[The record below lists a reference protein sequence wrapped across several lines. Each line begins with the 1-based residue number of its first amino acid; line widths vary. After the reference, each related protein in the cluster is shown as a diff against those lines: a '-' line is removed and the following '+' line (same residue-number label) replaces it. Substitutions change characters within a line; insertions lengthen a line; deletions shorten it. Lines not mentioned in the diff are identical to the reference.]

1 MVLCQLNISI
11 WFADKGHMESESQG
25 PSTGG
30 DIPLLPARMVNEF
43 AYCPR
48 LAYFEWVDGEFADNA
63 ETTEGRFH
71 HRRVDQAPVR
81 KSRQSDPEEPGETT
95 IHHRSVW
102 LSSDGLGVTAKI
114 DLVEGDGQ
122 AVVPVDY
129 KRGKRPHTAQGAWEP
144 ERVQLCVQGLLLRE
158 EGFTCERG
166 VLYFVGSR
174 ERVDVPFDDE
184 LIARTREFL
193 DGMRTMTQA
202 TVAPPPLVDSP
213 KCPRCS
219 LVGLCL
225 PDEVGWLRQPHDE
238 DTPTLRKLIP
248 TNDDALPLYIQTPGA
263 KLGKD
268 GECLKVKDHDEV
280 IGEARLVETSQV
292 VLYGAVQVSTQV
304 VQELCKRNIPLV
316 YCSSGGWFYGMTTG
330 LSHKH
335 VELRRRQYAVAADR
349 ERCLQL
355 ARRFVQAKIA
365 NCRTLLRRNH
375 RAAPD
380 TVIQDLKNDHAH
392 AGTVESLE
400 SLLGVEGTAARR
412 YFSEFAGM
420 LKEAEPGARF
430 DFEGRN
436 RRPPRDPVN
445 AMLSLLYSMLA
456 REWTVTLQSVGL
468 DPYLGFYHQPRYGR
482 PALALDMMEEFRPL
496 IADSAVLTAINN
508 GEIQQSDWFE
518 RMGSVTLTP
527 EGRRRL
533 IETYERRMSQEI
545 THPVFGYQISYR
557 RVLEV
562 QARLLGRYLLGEIP
576 ELPPFTTR

>member
-1 MVLCQLNISI
+1 M
-11 WFADKGHMESESQG
+11 DTESQG

-81 KSRQSDPEEPGETT
+81 KSRQTENQESGEAT
-95 IHHRSVW
+95 IHQRSVW
-102 LSSDGLGVTAKI
+102 LSSEGLGVTAKI
-114 DLVEGDGQ
+114 DLVEGEEQ
-122 AVVPVDY
+122 SVVPVDY

-158 EGFTCERG
+158 QGFTCERG

-174 ERVDVPFDDE
+174 ERVEVPFDDE
-184 LIARTREFL
+184 LVARTRECL

-202 TVAPPPLVDSP
+202 TIAPPPLVDSP

-238 DTPTLRKLIP
+238 ETPALRKLIP

-330 LSHKH
+330 LLHKH

-533 IETYERRMSQEI
+533 IETYERRMGQEI

>member
-1 MVLCQLNISI
+1 M
-11 WFADKGHMESESQG
+11 DTESQG
-25 PSTGG
+25 PTSGS

-81 KSRQSDPEEPGETT
+81 KSRQTENQESGETT
-95 IHHRSVW
+95 IHQRSVW
-102 LSSDGLGVTAKI
+102 LSSEGLGVTAKI
-114 DLVEGDGQ
+114 DLVEGEGQ

-158 EGFTCERG
+158 QGFTCERG

-174 ERVDVPFDDE
+174 ERVEVPFDDE
-184 LIARTREFL
+184 LVARTREFL
-193 DGMRTMTQA
+193 AGMRTMTQA
-202 TVAPPPLVDSP
+202 TIAPPPLVDSP

-225 PDEVGWLRQPHDE
+225 PDEVGWLRQPHNGDM
-238 DTPTLRKLIP
+238 PALRKLIP

-268 GECLKVKDHDEV
+268 GECLKVKDHDDV

-330 LSHKH
+330 LLHKH
-335 VELRRRQYAVAADR
+335 VELRRRQYAVAGDR
-349 ERCLQL
+349 DRCLQL

-430 DFEGRN
+430 DFDGRN

-508 GEIQQSDWFE
+508 GEVQQSDWFE

-533 IETYERRMSQEI
+533 IETYERRMGQEI

>member
-1 MVLCQLNISI
+1 
-11 WFADKGHMESESQG
+11 MEPESQG
-25 PSTGG
+25 PSTGSNL
-30 DIPLLPARMVNEF
+30 PLLPARMVNEF

-48 LAYFEWVDGEFADNA
+48 LAFFEWVDGEFADNA

-81 KSRQSDPEEPGETT
+81 KARQVEDEPSGDTT
-95 IHHRSVW
+95 IHQRSVW
-102 LSSDGLGVTAKI
+102 LSSERLGVTAKI
-114 DLVEGDGQ
+114 DLVEGEGT

-158 EGFTCERG
+158 QGFTCECG
-166 VLYFVGSR
+166 VLYFIGSR
-174 ERVDVPFDDE
+174 ERVEVSFDDE
-184 LIARTREFL
+184 LIARTAEL
-193 DGMRTMTQA
+193 LQGMRAMTQA

-219 LVGLCL
+219 LVGICL
-225 PDEVGWLRQPHDE
+225 PDEVGWLRAAQE
-238 DTPTLRKLIP
+238 GEQAALRKLIP
-248 TNDDALPLYIQTPGA
+248 TNDDALPLHVQTPGA
-263 KLGKD
+263 KVGKD
-268 GECLKVKDHDEV
+268 GECLKVKDHEEV

-330 LSHKH
+330 LLHKH

-349 ERCLQL
+349 ERCLGL

-380 TVIQDLKNDHAH
+380 MVLQELKNDQVH

-430 DFEGRN
+430 DFDGRN

-508 GEIQQSDWFE
+508 GEIRQSDWFE

-533 IETYERRMSQEI
+533 IETYERRMGQEI

-576 ELPPFTTR
+576 ELPAFTTR

>member
-1 MVLCQLNISI
+1 
-11 WFADKGHMESESQG
+11 MENESQG
-25 PSTGG
+25 PSSGS

-63 ETTEGRFH
+63 ETAEGRFH

-81 KSRQSDPEEPGETT
+81 KSRQSEEQESGEST
-95 IHHRSVW
+95 IHQRSVW
-102 LSSDGLGVTAKI
+102 LSSELLGVTAKI
-114 DLVEGDGQ
+114 DLVEGEGQ

-158 EGFTCERG
+158 QGFTCEQG

-174 ERVDVPFDDE
+174 ERVEVPFDDE
-184 LIARTREFL
+184 LLARTAELL
-193 DGMRTMTQA
+193 DGMRAMTQA

-225 PDEVGWLRQPHDE
+225 PDEVGWLRQPHDGE
-238 DTPTLRKLIP
+238 TPALRKLIP

-268 GECLKVKDHDEV
+268 GECLKVKDHDNV

-330 LSHKH
+330 LLHKH
-335 VELRRRQYAVAADR
+335 VDLRRRQYAVAADR

-380 TVIQDLKNDHAH
+380 TVLQEMKNDQIH
-392 AGTVESLE
+392 AGVAESVE

-420 LKEAEPGARF
+420 IKEAEPGARF
-430 DFEGRN
+430 DFDGRN

-533 IETYERRMSQEI
+533 IETYERRMGQEI

>member
-1 MVLCQLNISI
+1 
-11 WFADKGHMESESQG
+11 MENESLR
-25 PSTGG
+25 PSTGS
-30 DIPLLPARMVNEF
+30 DVPLLPARMVNQF

-71 HRRVDQAPVR
+71 HRRVDQAPAR
-81 KSRQSDPEEPGETT
+81 KPRQTEDEDSGETT
-95 IHHRSVW
+95 IHQRSVW
-102 LSSDGLGVTAKI
+102 LSSDRLGVTAKI
-114 DLVEGDGQ
+114 DLVENEGST
-122 AVVPVDY
+122 VVPVDY

-158 EGFTCERG
+158 QGFTCERG

-174 ERVDVPFDDE
+174 ERVEVVFDDE
-184 LIARTREFL
+184 LVTRTFEL
-193 DGMRTMTQA
+193 VTGMRAMTQA

-219 LVGLCL
+219 LVSLCL
-225 PDEVGWLRQPHDE
+225 PDEVGWLRSSHQGEEPV
-238 DTPTLRKLIP
+238 LRKLIP
-248 TNDDALPLYIQTPGA
+248 TNDDALPLYVQTPGA
-263 KLGKD
+263 KLAKD
-268 GECLKVKDHDEV
+268 GECLKIKDHDEV

-292 VLYGAVQVSTQV
+292 VLYGSVQVSTQV
-304 VQELCKRNIPLV
+304 VQELCKRGVPLV

-330 LSHKH
+330 LLHKH
-335 VELRRRQYAVAADR
+335 VELRRRQYAAAADP
-349 ERCLQL
+349 ERCLLL

-375 RAAPD
+375 RAAPE
-380 TVIQDLKNDHAH
+380 TVVQDMKRDQVQ
-392 AGTVESLE
+392 AGAAGSLE
-400 SLLGVEGTAARR
+400 TLLGIEGTAARR

-430 DFEGRN
+430 DFDGRN

-508 GEIQQSDWFE
+508 GEIRTSDWIE

-527 EGRRRL
+527 DGRRRL
-533 IETYERRMSQEI
+533 IETYERRMGQDI

-562 QARLLGRYLLGEIP
+562 QARLLGRYVLGEIP
-576 ELPPFTTR
+576 ELPAFTTR

>member
-1 MVLCQLNISI
+1 
-11 WFADKGHMESESQG
+11 METESQAT
-25 PSTGG
+25 STGSEL
-30 DIPLLPARMVNEF
+30 PLLPARMVNEF

-71 HRRVDQAPVR
+71 HRRVDQTPTR
-81 KSRQSDPEEPGETT
+81 KGRTIDEEESEDRT
-95 IHHRSVW
+95 IHQRSVW
-102 LSSDGLGVTAKI
+102 LSSERLGVTAKI
-114 DLVEGDGQ
+114 DLVEGEGRT
-122 AVVPVDY
+122 VVPVDY

-144 ERVQLCVQGLLLRE
+144 ERVQLCLQGLLLRE
-158 EGFTCERG
+158 QGFTCDQG

-174 ERVDVPFDDE
+174 ERVDIPFDETLITRTLE
-184 LIARTREFL
+184 LVE
-193 DGMRTMTQA
+193 GMRTVTTA

-225 PDEVGWLRQPHDE
+225 PDEVGWLRTPHE
-238 DTPTLRKLIP
+238 GEEPALRKLIP
-248 TNDDALPLYIQTPGA
+248 TNDDALPLHVQTPGA
-263 KLGKD
+263 KLAKD
-268 GECLKVKDHDEV
+268 GDCLKIKDHDEV
-280 IGEARLVETSQV
+280 IGEVRLVETSQV

-304 VQELCKRNIPLV
+304 VQELCKRGIPLV

-330 LSHKH
+330 LLHKH
-335 VELRRRQYAVAADR
+335 IDLRRRQYAVAADK
-349 ERCLQL
+349 ERCLAL

-365 NCRTLLRRNH
+365 NSRTFLRRNH
-375 RAAPD
+375 RAAPE
-380 TVIQDLKNDHAH
+380 TVIQDLKRDQIQ
-392 AGTVESLE
+392 AGVANSLE
-400 SLLGVEGTAARR
+400 SLLGIEGTAARR

-456 REWTVTLQSVGL
+456 REWAVTLQSVGL

-508 GEIQQSDWFE
+508 GEIRTNDWFE

-576 ELPPFTTR
+576 DLPPFTTR

>member
-1 MVLCQLNISI
+1 M
-11 WFADKGHMESESQG
+11 DTGSQG

-81 KSRQSDPEEPGETT
+81 KSRQTENQESGETT
-95 IHHRSVW
+95 IHQRSVW
-102 LSSDGLGVTAKI
+102 LSSEGLGVTAKI
-114 DLVEGDGQ
+114 DLVEGEGQ
-122 AVVPVDY
+122 VVVPVDY

-144 ERVQLCVQGLLLRE
+144 EQVQLCVQGLLLRE
-158 EGFTCERG
+158 QGFTCERG

-174 ERVDVPFDDE
+174 ERVEVLFDDE
-184 LIARTREFL
+184 LVARTREFL
-193 DGMRTMTQA
+193 DSMRRMTQA
-202 TVAPPPLVDSP
+202 TIAPPPLVDSP

-225 PDEVGWLRQPHDE
+225 PDEVGWLRQPHNGDV
-238 DTPTLRKLIP
+238 PALRKLIP

-330 LSHKH
+330 LLHKH
-335 VELRRRQYAVAADR
+335 VELRQRQYAVAADR

-533 IETYERRMSQEI
+533 IETYERRMGQEI

>member
-1 MVLCQLNISI
+1 M
-11 WFADKGHMESESQG
+11 DTGSQG

-43 AYCPR
+43 VYCPR

-81 KSRQSDPEEPGETT
+81 KSRQTENQESGETT
-95 IHHRSVW
+95 IHQRSVW
-102 LSSDGLGVTAKI
+102 LSSEGLGVTAKI
-114 DLVEGDGQ
+114 DLVEGEGQ

-129 KRGKRPHTAQGAWEP
+129 KRGKRPHTTQGAWEP

-158 EGFTCERG
+158 QGFTCERG

-174 ERVDVPFDDE
+174 ERVEVLFDEE
-184 LIARTREFL
+184 LVARTREFL

-225 PDEVGWLRQPHDE
+225 PDEVGWLRQPHNGDV
-238 DTPTLRKLIP
+238 PALRKLIP

-268 GECLKVKDHDEV
+268 GECLKVKDHDDV

-330 LSHKH
+330 LLHKH

-533 IETYERRMSQEI
+533 IETYERRMGQEI

>member
-1 MVLCQLNISI
+1 M
-11 WFADKGHMESESQG
+11 DTESQG

-71 HRRVDQAPVR
+71 HRRVDQVPAR
-81 KSRQSDPEEPGETT
+81 KSRQTENQESGEAT
-95 IHHRSVW
+95 IHQRSVW
-102 LSSDGLGVTAKI
+102 LSSEGLGVTAKI
-114 DLVEGDGQ
+114 DLVEGEEQ
-122 AVVPVDY
+122 SVVPVDY

-158 EGFTCERG
+158 QGFTCERG

-174 ERVDVPFDDE
+174 ERVEVPFDDE
-184 LIARTREFL
+184 LVARTRECL

-202 TVAPPPLVDSP
+202 TIAPPPLVDSP

-238 DTPTLRKLIP
+238 ETPALRKLIP

-330 LSHKH
+330 LLHKH

-533 IETYERRMSQEI
+533 IETYERRMGQEI

>member
-1 MVLCQLNISI
+1 
-11 WFADKGHMESESQG
+11 METEPQG
-25 PSTGG
+25 PSSGS

-81 KSRQSDPEEPGETT
+81 KSRQAEPDESSDGT
-95 IHHRSVW
+95 IHQRSVW
-102 LSSDGLGVTAKI
+102 LSSEQLGVTAKI
-114 DLVEGDGQ
+114 DLVEGEG
-122 AVVPVDY
+122 AAIVPVDY

-158 EGFTCERG
+158 QGFSCERG

-174 ERVDVPFDDE
+174 ERVEVPFDDE
-184 LIARTREFL
+184 LIARTQELL
-193 DGMRTMTQA
+193 DGMRAMTQA
-202 TVAPPPLVDSP
+202 TVAPPPLIDSP

-225 PDEVGWLRQPHDE
+225 PDEVGWLRIAQEGEAPV
-238 DTPTLRKLIP
+238 LRRLIP
-248 TNDDALPLYIQTPGA
+248 TNDDALPLYVQTPGA

-330 LSHKH
+330 LLHKH
-335 VELRRRQYAVAADR
+335 VDLRRRQYAVAADR

-380 TVIQDLKNDHAH
+380 TVLQEMKNDQAH
-392 AGTVESLE
+392 AGAVESLE

-420 LKEAEPGARF
+420 IKEVEPGARF

-496 IADSAVLTAINN
+496 IVDSAVLTAINN
-508 GEIQQSDWFE
+508 GEIKQSDWFE

-533 IETYERRMSQEI
+533 IETYERRMGQEI

>member
-1 MVLCQLNISI
+1 
-11 WFADKGHMESESQG
+11 MEQESQG

-63 ETTEGRFH
+63 ETVDGRFQ
-71 HRRVDQAPVR
+71 HRRVDQSPTR
-81 KSRQSDPEEPGETT
+81 KPRQPDEEESENAT
-95 IHHRSVW
+95 IHQRSVW
-102 LSSDGLGVTAKI
+102 LSSEQLGVTAKI
-114 DLVEGDGQ
+114 DLVEGEGS
-122 AVVPVDY
+122 VVIPVDY

-158 EGFTCERG
+158 QGWDCTHG
-166 VLYFVGSR
+166 VLYFAGSR
-174 ERVDVPFDDE
+174 ERVEVPFDDE
-184 LIARTREFL
+184 LMTRTRELL
-193 DGMRTMTQA
+193 DGMRAMTTV

-225 PDEVGWLRQPHDE
+225 PDEIGWLRASREGEEPA
-238 DTPTLRKLIP
+238 LRKLVP
-248 TNDDALPLYIQTPGA
+248 SNDDALPLHVQTPGV
-263 KLGKD
+263 KLAKD
-268 GECLKVKDHDEV
+268 GDCLKIKDHDEV

-304 VQELCKRNIPLV
+304 VQELCKRGIPLV
-316 YCSSGGWFYGMTTG
+316 YCSSGGWFYGMTSG
-330 LSHKH
+330 LLHKH
-335 VELRRRQYAVAADR
+335 VELRRRQYAVAADP
-349 ERCLQL
+349 ERCVVL
-355 ARRFVQAKIA
+355 ARRCVQAKIA

-375 RAAPD
+375 RAAPE
-380 TVIQDLKNDHAH
+380 TVIQNLKRDQVQ
-392 AGTVESLE
+392 AGAADSLA
-400 SLLGVEGTAARR
+400 SLLGIEGTAARR

-430 DFEGRN
+430 DFDGRN

-456 REWTVTLQSVGL
+456 REWTVVLQSGGL
-468 DPYLGFYHQPRYGR
+468 DPFLGFYHQPRYGR

-508 GEIQQSDWFE
+508 GEIRQSDWFE

>member
-1 MVLCQLNISI
+1 MDTE
-11 WFADKGHMESESQG
+11 AQG
-25 PSTGG
+25 PSTGS
-30 DIPLLPARMVNEF
+30 DLPLLPARMVNEF

-48 LAYFEWVDGEFADNA
+48 LAYFEWVDAEFADNA
-63 ETTEGRFH
+63 ETVEGRFH

-81 KSRQSDPEEPGETT
+81 KSKQAEDEQSEEST
-95 IHHRSVW
+95 IHQRSVW
-102 LSSDGLGVTAKI
+102 LSSERLGVTAKI
-114 DLVEGDGQ
+114 DLVEGEGA

-158 EGFTCERG
+158 QGFTCESG

-174 ERVDVPFDDE
+174 ERVEVTFDDE
-184 LIARTREFL
+184 LLARTAELL
-193 DGMRTMTQA
+193 DGMRAMTQA

-225 PDEVGWLRQPHDE
+225 PDEVGWLRQPHGGD
-238 DTPTLRKLIP
+238 PPALRKLIP
-248 TNDDALPLYIQTPGA
+248 TNDDALPLYVQTPGA
-263 KLGKD
+263 KVGKD

-330 LSHKH
+330 LLHKH
-335 VELRRRQYAVAADR
+335 VELRRQQYAVAADR

-380 TVIQDLKNDHAH
+380 TVLQEMKNDHLH
-392 AGTVESLE
+392 AGAVDSLE

-412 YFSEFAGM
+412 YFSEFSGM
-420 LKEAEPGARF
+420 IKEVEPGARF

-508 GEIQQSDWFE
+508 GEIRQSDWFE

-533 IETYERRMSQEI
+533 IETYERRMGQEI

>member
-1 MVLCQLNISI
+1 
-11 WFADKGHMESESQG
+11 MEAESQG
-25 PSTGG
+25 PSTGS

-71 HRRVDQAPVR
+71 HRRVDQAPLR
-81 KSRQSDPEEPGETT
+81 KSRQAEDEESGETT
-95 IHHRSVW
+95 IHQRSVW
-102 LSSDGLGVTAKI
+102 LSSEQLGVTAKI
-114 DLVEGDGQ
+114 DLVEGEGT

-129 KRGKRPHTAQGAWEP
+129 KRGKRPHTTQGAWEP

-158 EGFTCERG
+158 QGFTCERG
-166 VLYFVGSR
+166 VLYFIGSR
-174 ERVDVPFDDE
+174 ERVEVPFDDE
-184 LIARTREFL
+184 LVMRTRVLLE
-193 DGMRTMTQA
+193 GMRAMTQE

-225 PDEVGWLRQPHDE
+225 PDEVGWLRQPHE
-238 DTPTLRKLIP
+238 GDTPALRKLIP
-248 TNDDALPLYIQTPGA
+248 ANDDALPLYVQTPGA

-330 LSHKH
+330 LLHKH

-380 TVIQDLKNDHAH
+380 TVIQELKSDQTH
-392 AGTVESLE
+392 AGAAGSLE

-430 DFEGRN
+430 DFDGRN

-508 GEIQQSDWFE
+508 GEIRQSDWFE

-533 IETYERRMSQEI
+533 IETYERRMGQEI

>member
-1 MVLCQLNISI
+1 M
-11 WFADKGHMESESQG
+11 DTGSQG

-43 AYCPR
+43 VYCPR

-81 KSRQSDPEEPGETT
+81 KSRQTENQESGETT
-95 IHHRSVW
+95 IHQRSVW
-102 LSSDGLGVTAKI
+102 LSSEGLGVTAKI
-114 DLVEGDGQ
+114 DLVEGEGQ

-129 KRGKRPHTAQGAWEP
+129 KRGKRPHTTQGAWEP

-158 EGFTCERG
+158 QGFTCERG

-174 ERVDVPFDDE
+174 ERVEVLFDEE
-184 LIARTREFL
+184 LVARTREFL

-225 PDEVGWLRQPHDE
+225 PDEVGWLRQPHNGDV
-238 DTPTLRKLIP
+238 PALRKLIP

-268 GECLKVKDHDEV
+268 GECLKVKDHDDV

-330 LSHKH
+330 LLHKH
-335 VELRRRQYAVAADR
+335 VELRQRQYAVAADR

-533 IETYERRMSQEI
+533 IETYERRMGQEI